1 MKKKLS
7 KLTALLLSLTM
18 ALTLALPAWAIEDT
32 PPLLVSPAPAG
43 SADYL
48 SWDDFLYQYLE
59 HYAEE
64 HAEYYE
70 AFDADTWFAE
80 NYSEWYTKEDFM
92 NIWGLADEPAFKAC
106 VWELYLNN
114 LRADEADPLY
124 LEVRDAY
131 DVYLIEFYE
140 ALYPGE
146 LDSLTTEQLLAD
158 RGYTQTLTPVEQF
171 MKDWEITDPARVR
184 PYLLTFY
191 IQKRLREEQT
201 RTKALEY
208 KAQYPEQWAS
218 FDANAW
224 LAEEYPYLDPSI
236 YMDIHD
242 ILTEEQF
249 KENMFVDYVD
259 SESWKWDLDSPCS
272 NSDITLTVNGE
283 ESEAAVTL
291 IDGVSCASADSLNPI
306 LGTQLTGDQISIRQA
321 AQEAGWDV
329 IWNSADR
336 VVYLYRQA
344 DLPQGD
350 FSKFDELMNRL
361 LAAAKTEKGQS
372 YKTTETIDLKFTAF
386 NTLDGDKTHTARVT
400 AELVQRD
407 ALYEVTVTLNAADLM
422 PLIPK
427 ASLNLLDAQFIK
439 DLTTL
444 MRGCKFTLLLNVETG
459 DLYINAPLLALLDS
473 TYKENTWL
481 HASLGTDLAQLLD
494 LENLEWNTNDLLYQ
508 ELLDGA
514 AQDSMYLS
522 YFAYYRYLANQEML
536 SALMGPQNFTEKN
549 GTLTWTL
556 NVQSLKNILAEEDEE
571 LAAQIASIFKE
582 YSVTLSADKNGKLT
596 SDAVFR
602 LDMDSLAAF
611 ISQGGLGSDPLSAA
625 LISWMTN
632 LFDFRV
638 ESHASGTAD
647 KSSSSST
654 FHWKNQFKLE
664 MSGTSARQKTSNAPK
679 SAPPEGAEIV
689 DFF

>member
-59 HYAEE
+59 EHPEHYES
-64 HAEYYE
+64 
-70 AFDADTWFAE
+70 FDADAWFTE
-80 NYSEWYTKEDFM
+80 HFGLFESKEEFMQSWGLTEETVFKEIIWSFYRDSLEYSEFED
-92 NIWGLADEPAFKAC
+92 
-106 VWELYLNN
+106 
-114 LRADEADPLY
+114 DPLCS
-124 LEVRDAY
+124 EIHAAY
-131 DVYLIEFYE
+131 NTYIIGIYE
-140 ALYPGE
+140 ARYPGE
-146 LDSLTTEQLLAD
+146 LDSLTNEQLLVD
-158 RGYTQTLTPVEQF
+158 QGYTQTLTPMDQF
-171 MKDWEITDPARVR
+171 MEDQGITDPAQAR
-184 PYLLTFY
+184 PTLLSVY
-191 IQKRLREEQT
+191 AKGRLWAEKRHFIFLSCQE
-201 RTKALEY
+201 
-208 KAQYPEQWAS
+208 QYPEQWAS
-218 FDANAW
+218 FDADAW
-224 LAEEYPYLDPSI
+224 LAQEYPYYDKTEYMSI
-236 YMDIHD
+236 YDISS
-242 ILTEEQF
+242 EEQF
-249 KENMFVDYVD
+249 REVMFVDYVER
-259 SESWKWDLDSPCS
+259 ESWKWDLDSPGS

-291 IDGVSCASADSLNPI
+291 IDGVSCASADSLNAI
-306 LGTQLTGDQISIRQA
+306 LGTQLTGDQVSIRQA

-329 IWNSADR
+329 VWNATDR
-336 VVYLYRQA
+336 TVYLYRQA

-350 FSKFDELMNRL
+350 FSKFDALMNRL
-361 LAAAKTEKGQS
+361 LAAAKTEKSQS

-386 NTLDGDKTHTARVT
+386 NTLDGDKTHTAQLTV
-400 AELVQRD
+400 ELVQRD
-407 ALYEVTVTLNAADLM
+407 ALYEVTATLDAAGLM

-427 ASLNLLDAQFIK
+427 ASLNLMDAQLIK

-444 MRGCKFTLLLNVETG
+444 LRGCKFTLLLNGETG

-481 HASLGTDLAQLLD
+481 HASLGTDLAQILD

-522 YFAYYRYLANQEML
+522 YFAYYRYLATQEML

-556 NVQSLKNILAEEDEE
+556 NVQSLKNLLDEEDEE

-582 YSVTLSADKNGKLT
+582 YSVTLSADKNGKMT
-596 SDAVFR
+596 SNMALR
-602 LDMDSLAAF
+602 LDMDALASLIAQ
-611 ISQGGLGSDPLSAA
+611 SGWGSDPLSAA

>member
-32 PPLLVSPAPAG
+32 PPLLVSPAPAD
-43 SADYL
+43 SAGYL
-48 SWDDFLYQYLE
+48 DWDDFLEQYLE
-59 HYAEE
+59 E
-64 HAEYYE
+64 HPECYE
-70 AFDADTWFAE
+70 TFDADAWFVE
-80 NYSEWYTKEDFM
+80 YFSYYGSKEEFM
-92 NIWGLADEPAFKAC
+92 VSWGLTEETEFREAMWFSYQD
-106 VWELYLNN
+106 N
-114 LRADEADPLY
+114 LRYFEIEDDPIYQEISAD
-124 LEVRDAY
+124 Y
-131 DVYLIEFYE
+131 DTYIIGIYE
-140 ALYPGE
+140 ARYPVE
-146 LDSLTTEQLLAD
+146 LDSLTNEQLLVD
-158 RGYTQTLTPVEQF
+158 QGYTQTLTPMDQF
-171 MKDWEITDPARVR
+171 MEDQGITDPAQAR
-184 PYLLTFY
+184 PTLLTIY
-191 IQKRLREEQT
+191 AKGRLWAEKRHFIFLSCQE
-201 RTKALEY
+201 
-208 KAQYPEQWAS
+208 QYPEQWAS
-218 FDANAW
+218 FDADSW
-224 LAEEYPYLDPSI
+224 LAQEYPHYDKTEYMSI
-236 YMDIHD
+236 YDISS
-242 ILTEEQF
+242 EEQF
-249 KENMFVDYVD
+249 REEMFVDYVD
-259 SESWKWDLDSPCS
+259 SESWKWSTGYPGGDYVALV
-272 NSDITLTVNGE
+272 VNGE
-283 ESEAAVTL
+283 SSTADIAM
-291 IDGVSCASADSLNPI
+291 IDGVCYASADVLNPI
-306 LGTQLTGDQISIRQA
+306 LGTQLTGDQVSIRQA

-329 IWNSADR
+329 VWNATDR
-336 VVYLYRQA
+336 TVYLYRQA

-350 FSKFDELMNRL
+350 FSKFDALMNRL

-386 NTLDGDKTHTARVT
+386 NTLDGDKTHTAQLTV
-400 AELVQRD
+400 ELVQRD
-407 ALYEVTVTLNAADLM
+407 ALYEVTATLDAAGLM

-427 ASLNLLDAQFIK
+427 ASLNLMDAQLIK

-444 MRGCKFTLLLNVETG
+444 MRGCKFTLLLNGETG

-481 HASLGTDLAQLLD
+481 HASLETDLAQILD

-508 ELLDGA
+508 ELLDST
-514 AQDSMYLS
+514 AQDTMYFS
-522 YFAYYRYLANQEML
+522 YFAYFRYLANQEML

-556 NVQSLKNILAEEDEE
+556 NVQSLKNLLDEEDEGA
-571 LAAQIASIFKE
+571 AAQIASVFKE

>member
-1 MKKKLS
+1 MES
-7 KLTALLLSLTM
+7 WGLTEETVFKEIIWSFYRDSLEYSEF
-18 ALTLALPAWAIEDT
+18 EDD
-32 PPLLVSPAPAG
+32 PLCS
-43 SADYL
+43 
-48 SWDDFLYQYLE
+48 E
-59 HYAEE
+59 I
-64 HAEYYE
+64 HAAYNAYIIGIYE
-70 AFDADTWFAE
+70 A
-80 NYSEWYTKEDFM
+80 
-92 NIWGLADEPAFKAC
+92 
-106 VWELYLNN
+106 
-114 LRADEADPLY
+114 R
-124 LEVRDAY
+124 
-131 DVYLIEFYE
+131 
-140 ALYPGE
+140 YPGE
-146 LDSLTTEQLLAD
+146 LDSLTNEQLLVD
-158 RGYTQTLTPVEQF
+158 QGYTQTLTPMDQF
-171 MKDWEITDPARVR
+171 MEDQGITDPAQAR
-184 PYLLTFY
+184 PTLLTIY
-191 IQKRLREEQT
+191 AQGRLWMEQKHDIFLFCQE
-201 RTKALEY
+201 
-208 KAQYPEQWAS
+208 QYPEQWAS
-218 FDANAW
+218 FDADSW
-224 LAEEYPYLDPSI
+224 LAQEYPYYDKTEFMSI
-236 YMDIHD
+236 RNISS
-242 ILTEEQF
+242 EEQF
-249 KENMFVDYVD
+249 REVMFVDYVD
-259 SESWKWDLDSPCS
+259 RESWKWDLDYPGS
-272 NSDITLTVNGE
+272 NSDITLMVNGE

-291 IDGVSCASADSLNPI
+291 IDGVSCASADSLNAI

-336 VVYLYRQA
+336 VVYLYRQS

-427 ASLNLLDAQFIK
+427 ASLNLMDAQFIK

-444 MRGCKFTLLLNVETG
+444 MRGCKFTLLLNGETG

-481 HASLGTDLAQLLD
+481 HASLGTGLAQLLD

-514 AQDSMYLS
+514 AQDSMYYA
-522 YFAYYRYLANQEML
+522 YFAYYRYTANQEML
-536 SALMGPQNFTEKN
+536 STLMGPQNFTEKN

-582 YSVTLSADKNGKLT
+582 YSVTLSADKNGKMT
-596 SDAVFR
+596 SDMALR
-602 LDMDSLAAF
+602 LDMDALAAL
-611 ISQGGLGSDPLSAA
+611 IAQGGLGSDPLSAA

-632 LFDFRV
+632 LFDFRA

-647 KSSSSST
+647 KSSSSYS

-664 MSGTSARQKTSNAPK
+664 MSGTSARQKTSNTPK
-679 SAPPEGAEIV
+679 SAPPEGAEIL
-689 DFF
+689 DLADLF

>member
-18 ALTLALPAWAIEDT
+18 TLTLALPAWAIEDT
-32 PPLLVSPAPAG
+32 PPLLVPPAPAG
-43 SADYL
+43 SAGYL
-48 SWDDFLYQYLE
+48 DWDDFLYQYLE
-59 HYAEE
+59 EHPEHYEV
-64 HAEYYE
+64 
-70 AFDADTWFAE
+70 FDADAWFTS
-80 NYSEWYTKEDFM
+80 NYGSWITKEDFM
-92 NIWGLADEPAFKAC
+92 ASYELADEAAFKAYI
-106 VWELYLNN
+106 WEEYLEYLY
-114 LRADEADPLY
+114 DDSDPLY
-124 LEVRDAY
+124 QEISAAY
-131 DVYLIEFYE
+131 DTYIIGIYE
-140 ALYPGE
+140 ARYPGE
-146 LDSLTTEQLLAD
+146 LDSLTTEQLLVD
-158 RGYTQTLTPVEQF
+158 QGYTQTLTPMDQF
-171 MKDWEITDPARVR
+171 MEDQGITDPAQAR
-184 PYLLTFY
+184 PTLLTIY
-191 IQKRLREEQT
+191 AKGRLLAEKMHSIFLSCQE
-201 RTKALEY
+201 
-208 KAQYPEQWAS
+208 QYPEQWAS
-218 FDANAW
+218 FDADSW
-224 LAEEYPYLDPSI
+224 LAQEHPYFDKTEYMSI
-236 YMDIHD
+236 YDISS
-242 ILTEEQF
+242 EEQF
-249 KENMFVDYVD
+249 REVMFVDYVE
-259 SESWKWDLDSPCS
+259 SESWKWSTDYPGGDSVA
-272 NSDITLTVNGE
+272 LVVNGE
-283 ESEAAVTL
+283 SSTTDIAM
-291 IDGVSCASADSLNPI
+291 IDGVCYASSDVLNPI

-329 IWNSADR
+329 VWNAANR
-336 VVYLYRQA
+336 VVYLYRQS

-427 ASLNLLDAQFIK
+427 ASLNLMDAQFIK

-444 MRGCKFTLLLNVETG
+444 MRGCKFTLLLNGETG

-481 HASLGTDLAQLLD
+481 HASLGTGLAQLLD

-514 AQDSMYLS
+514 AQDSMYYA
-522 YFAYYRYLANQEML
+522 YFAYYRYTANQEML
-536 SALMGPQNFTEKN
+536 STLMGPQNFTEKN

-582 YSVTLSADKNGKLT
+582 YSVTLSADKNGKMT
-596 SDAVFR
+596 SDMALR
-602 LDMDSLAAF
+602 LDMDALAAL
-611 ISQGGLGSDPLSAA
+611 IAQGGLGSDPLSAA

-632 LFDFRV
+632 LFDFRA

-647 KSSSSST
+647 KSSSSYS

-664 MSGTSARQKTSNAPK
+664 MSGTSARQKTSNTPK
-679 SAPPEGAEIV
+679 SAPPEGAEIL
-689 DFF
+689 DLADLF

>member
-32 PPLLVSPAPAG
+32 PPLLISPAPAD

-48 SWDDFLYQYLE
+48 DRDDFLYQYLE
-59 HYAEE
+59 E
-64 HAEYYE
+64 HPEYYE
-70 AFDADTWFAE
+70 AFDADSWFTSH
-80 NYSEWYTKEDFM
+80 YGDWYTKEDFM
-92 NIWGLADEPAFKAC
+92 AIYELADEAAFK
-106 VWELYLNN
+106 VNIWEKYLEYLYY
-114 LRADEADPLY
+114 DEADPLY
-124 LEVRDAY
+124 QEISAAY
-131 DVYLIEFYE
+131 DTYIIEIYE
-140 ALYPGE
+140 ARHPGE
-146 LDSLTTEQLLAD
+146 LDSISTEFLLTDL
-158 RGYTQTLTPVEQF
+158 GYTQTLTPMDQF
-171 MKDWEITDPARVR
+171 MEDWEITDPAQAR
-184 PYLLTFY
+184 PTLLSIYAKDRLWAEKIHFTFLSC
-191 IQKRLREEQT
+191 QE
-201 RTKALEY
+201 
-208 KAQYPEQWAS
+208 QYPEQWAS
-218 FDANAW
+218 FDADTWFAQ
-224 LAEEYPYLDPSI
+224 EYFYYDKTEYMSI
-236 YMDIHD
+236 YDISS
-242 ILTEEQF
+242 EEQF
-249 KENMFVDYVD
+249 REVMFVDYVER
-259 SESWKWDLDSPCS
+259 ESWKWDLDYPGG
-272 NSDITLTVNGE
+272 NSDITLMVNGE
-283 ESEAAVTL
+283 KSEAAVTL
-291 IDGVSCASADSLNPI
+291 IDGVSCASADSLNAI

-350 FSKFDELMNRL
+350 FSKFDALMNRL

-407 ALYEVTVTLNAADLM
+407 ALYEATVTLNAADLM

-444 MRGCKFTLLLNVETG
+444 MRGCKFTLLLNGETG
-459 DLYINAPLLALLDS
+459 DLYINAPLLALIDS

-522 YFAYYRYLANQEML
+522 YFAYYRYIANQEML

-556 NVQSLKNILAEEDEE
+556 NVQSLKNLLAEEDEE

-582 YSVTLSADKNGKLT
+582 YSVTLSADKNGKMT
-596 SDAVFR
+596 SNMALR
-602 LDMDSLAAF
+602 LDMGALASLIAQ
-611 ISQGGLGSDPLSAA
+611 SGWGSDPLSAA

>member
-32 PPLLVSPAPAG
+32 PPLLISPAPAD
-43 SADYL
+43 SAGYL
-48 SWDDFLYQYLE
+48 DWDDFLYQYLE
-59 HYAEE
+59 E
-64 HAEYYE
+64 HPEHYE
-70 AFDADTWFAE
+70 AFDADAWFTS
-80 NYSEWYTKEDFM
+80 NYGGWYTKEDFM
-92 NIWGLADEPAFKAC
+92 AIYELADEAAFKAYI
-106 VWELYLNN
+106 WEEYLEYLY
-114 LRADEADPLY
+114 DDSDPLY
-124 LEVRDAY
+124 QEISAAY
-131 DVYLIEFYE
+131 DTYIIEIYE
-140 ALYPGE
+140 ARHPGE
-146 LDSLTTEQLLAD
+146 LDSISTEFLLTDL
-158 RGYTQTLTPVEQF
+158 GYTQTLTPMDQF
-171 MKDWEITDPARVR
+171 MEDWEITDPAQAR
-184 PYLLTFY
+184 PTLLSIY
-191 IQKRLREEQT
+191 AKGRLWAEKTHFIFLSCQE
-201 RTKALEY
+201 
-208 KAQYPEQWAS
+208 QYPEQWAS
-218 FDANAW
+218 FDADAW
-224 LAEEYPYLDPSI
+224 LTQEYPYYDKTEYMSI
-236 YMDIHD
+236 YDISS
-242 ILTEEQF
+242 EEQF
-249 KENMFVDYVD
+249 REVMFLDYVER
-259 SESWKWDLDSPCS
+259 ESWKWDLDSPGS

-291 IDGVSCASADSLNPI
+291 IDGVSCASADSLNAI

-329 IWNSADR
+329 VWNATDR
-336 VVYLYRQA
+336 TVYLYRQA

-350 FSKFDELMNRL
+350 FSKFDALMNRL

-386 NTLDGDKTHTARVT
+386 NTLDGDKTHTAQLTV
-400 AELVQRD
+400 ELVQRD
-407 ALYEVTVTLNAADLM
+407 ALYEVTATLDAAGLM

-427 ASLNLLDAQFIK
+427 ASLN
-439 DLTTL
+439 LTTL
-444 MRGCKFTLLLNVETG
+444 MRGCKFTLLLNGETG
-459 DLYINAPLLALLDS
+459 DLYINAPLLALIDS

-481 HASLGTDLAQLLD
+481 HASLGTDLAQILD
-494 LENLEWNTNDLLYQ
+494 LENLEWNTNNLLYQ

-514 AQDSMYLS
+514 AQDSMYFS

-582 YSVTLSADKNGKLT
+582 YSVTLSADKNGKMT
-596 SDAVFR
+596 SNMALR
-602 LDMDSLAAF
+602 LDMDALTALIAQS
-611 ISQGGLGSDPLSAA
+611 GWGSDPLSAA

-664 MSGTSARQKTSNAPK
+664 MSGTSARQKTSAAPK
-679 SAPPEGAEIV
+679 SAPPEGAEIL
-689 DFF
+689 DLADLF

>member
-18 ALTLALPAWAIEDT
+18 TLTLALPAWAIEDT
-32 PPLLVSPAPAG
+32 PPLLISPAPAD
-43 SADYL
+43 SAGYL
-48 SWDDFLYQYLE
+48 DWDDFLYQYLE
-59 HYAEE
+59 EHPEHYES
-64 HAEYYE
+64 
-70 AFDADTWFAE
+70 FDADAWFTS
-80 NYSEWYTKEDFM
+80 NYGSWYTKEDF
-92 NIWGLADEPAFKAC
+92 IAIYELADEAAFKAYI
-106 VWELYLNN
+106 WEEYLEYLY
-114 LRADEADPLY
+114 DDSDPLY
-124 LEVRDAY
+124 QEISAAY
-131 DVYLIEFYE
+131 DTYIIEIYE
-140 ALYPGE
+140 ARHPGE
-146 LDSLTTEQLLAD
+146 LDSISTEFLLTDL
-158 RGYTQTLTPVEQF
+158 GYTQTLTPMDQF
-171 MKDWEITDPARVR
+171 MEDWEITDPAQAR
-184 PYLLTFY
+184 PTLLSIY
-191 IQKRLREEQT
+191 AKDRLWAEKTHFIFLSCQE
-201 RTKALEY
+201 
-208 KAQYPEQWAS
+208 QYPEQWAS
-218 FDANAW
+218 FDADAW
-224 LAEEYPYLDPSI
+224 FAQEYTYYDKTEYMSI
-236 YMDIHD
+236 YGISS
-242 ILTEEQF
+242 EEQF
-249 KENMFVDYVD
+249 REEMFVDYVD
-259 SESWKWDLDSPCS
+259 SESWKWDLDYPGS
-272 NSDITLTVNGE
+272 NSDITLMVNGE
-283 ESEAAVTL
+283 ESETAVTL
-291 IDGVSCASADSLNPI
+291 VDGVSCASADSLNAI
-306 LGTQLTGDQISIRQA
+306 LGTQLNGDQISIRQA

-350 FSKFDELMNRL
+350 FSKFDALMNRL

-386 NTLDGDKTHTARVT
+386 NTLDGDKTHTAQLTV
-400 AELVQRD
+400 ELVQRD
-407 ALYEVTVTLNAADLM
+407 ALYEVTATLDAAGLM

-444 MRGCKFTLLLNVETG
+444 MRGCKFTLLLNGETG

-522 YFAYYRYLANQEML
+522 YFAYYRYLATQEML

-556 NVQSLKNILAEEDEE
+556 NVQSLKNLLDEEDEE

-582 YSVTLSADKNGKLT
+582 YSVTLSADKNGKMT
-596 SDAVFR
+596 SDMALR
-602 LDMDSLAAF
+602 LDMDALASLIAQ
-611 ISQGGLGSDPLSAA
+611 SGWGSNPLSAA